1 MKLTWYFLGVGGCFV
16 NQLHTV
22 GQQKEKLQEHENSLK
37 LFRYG
42 DQKPTS
48 WVCCASTQAISLL
61 PSAQDNSNG
70 SPVFETEV
78 TCQVEVTLVY
88 LPQPQELFS
97 DLLLW

>member
-48 WVCCASTQAISLL
+48 MGLLCLHSGYFSLAISTGQLKWEPCL
-61 PSAQDNSNG
+61 
-70 SPVFETEV
+70 
-78 TCQVEVTLVY
+78 
-88 LPQPQELFS
+88 
-97 DLLLW
+97 